1 MKKISVLVSV
11 LLLAVFVLTAC
22 APAATPAPAPAAAP
36 AEPAQAAVKA
46 NWKLDHITAVPPIM
60 MRDAL
65 IEMLDQT
72 DDPIP
77 YYYEEVVKFSGHSC
91 MVVAAAWSM
100 TKLALEKLY
109 PNGEVPVRGQIQ
121 ITAPGAEDEWNIG
134 VFGEVMSYIT
144 GAAPKTGFSGSIFAK
159 GNPLTVRRNK
169 FIYTDEPV
177 GTAPPKMEW
186 IFTRLDTGKSVAASW
201 NIALVV
207 PAINEKILTEPGGKL
222 ASGAASAEEAAK
234 FNKDWADAAQ
244 FLLENAG
251 KVEGLVT
258 VRDVE

>member
-1 MKKISVLVSV
+1 MKRLSVVTSF
-11 LLLAVFVLTAC
+11 LLLAAILLAAC
-22 APAATPAPAPAAAP
+22 APAAAPVQPAAEKPAAPAA
-36 AEPAQAAVKA
+36 K
-46 NWKLDHITAVPPIM
+46 WKLDHITSTPPIM

-77 YYYEEVVKFSGHSC
+77 YTYEEVVKYSGHSC
-91 MVVAAAWSM
+91 MVVAAGWSM

-144 GAAPKTGFSGSIFAK
+144 GASAKTGFSGSIFAK
-159 GNPLTVRRNK
+159 GNPLTIRRNK
-169 FIYTDEPV
+169 FIYTEEPV
-177 GTAPPKMEW
+177 NTPPPKMEW
-186 IFTRLDTGKSVAASW
+186 IFTRLDTGKSVAVSW
-201 NIALVV
+201 NIAKVI

-222 ASGAASAEEAAK
+222 ASGTASAEEAAK

-244 FLLENAG
+244 YLLENAG

-258 VRDVE
+258 VRELN